1 MMAVSRLALFKCATV
16 DVVCVSSS
24 SAGGYTVVC
33 RERRCGGRARAAGL
47 RGAVCAPSSPH
58 PSRDDGAAV
67 VDALAGTVVV

>member
-16 DVVCVSSS
+16 DVVCVSSLS
-24 SAGGYTVVC
+24 GASGYTVAC

-67 VDALAGTVVV
+67 V